1 VTTLG
6 GTHLECGV
14 GSLAVVGPHASGR
27 GAGGRATLWTASTS
41 LSAVELAPKD
51 GGLVAPVAAAAWAKH
66 HQRRRGGLCGGR
78 LTIGPAATA
87 WWGRR
92 WELLAMC
99 VCTAQRVAAA
109 LLLVGYGGEGA
120 ASLPLPQVVVVGSE
134 QLPAGVRRT
143 LEAVDALPA
152 LRLVLDGGGKHGLPA
167 HVMEGDTL
175 SLPGDGV
182 AVRRPLRPFWLPS

>member
-1 VTTLG
+1 MTTLG

-14 GSLAVVGPHASGR
+14 GSLAVVAPQEAW
-27 GAGGRATLWTASTS
+27 GRATLWTASTS
-41 LSAVELAPKD
+41 LSTVELAPKD

-78 LTIGPAATA
+78 LAIGPAAMA

-92 WELLAMC
+92 WEQLSMC

-120 ASLPLPQVVVVGSE
+120 ASLPLPQVVVESE
-134 QLPAGVRRT
+134 QLPAGVRRA

-182 AVRRPLRPFWLPS
+182 EVRRPLRAFWRPL